1 VGDRG
6 VAFVTC
12 LLSLVCLCDRMPAEG
27 LLMRLRFWSFLFTVL
42 LTLVPAFA
50 APADPS
56 PAARRVLLRPQRVFD
71 ATGSATH
78 EGWVVLVSGEKI
90 EAVGPAA
97 SVAVPAGTTT
107 IDLPG
112 MTLLPGLI
120 DAHSHVFLHPYN
132 ETLWNDQVLKEP
144 LAYRTI
150 AATIH
155 SRDTLL
161 AGFTTLRDLGTE
173 GAGFADVS
181 VKRAIDEGRI
191 PGPRLFVATKAIV
204 ATASYGPGP
213 GGFAPEFEPTTKG
226 AQEASGT
233 AEIIRAVREQIGHGA
248 DWVKVYADY
257 GRGGGAATPTFS
269 LDELRALVDEA
280 HSAGRPV
287 SAHAT
292 TPEGMRRAIIAGVDT
307 IEHGYG
313 GTDEVFKLMAQHNV
327 AFLPTLAA
335 EEAYSEYFGGYKR
348 GAKPYTQ
355 SMDNALHAF
364 KLAMANN
371 VTIGCGSD
379 VGVFTHGDNYREVE
393 WMVRAGMTP
402 AEALLA
408 ATSVDAKILGQQDQF
423 GRIAPGLFADLIA
436 VAGDP
441 THDITTIEHVP
452 FVMKGG
458 RIYVQPGR

>member
-1 VGDRG
+1 MRRL
-6 VAFVTC
+6 VT
-12 LLSLVCLCDRMPAEG
+12 
-27 LLMRLRFWSFLFTVL
+27 SFLVAVL
-42 LTLVPAFA
+42 VTIAPALA
-50 APADPS
+50 APDNAPQTS
-56 PAARRVLLRPQRVFD
+56 KSILLHPQRVFD
-71 ATGSATH
+71 ATSAATH
-78 EGWVVLVSGEKI
+78 EGWVVLVTGEKI
-90 EAVGPAA
+90 AAVGPAG
-97 SVAVPAGTTT
+97 SVAVPPGTTT

-120 DAHSHVFLHPYN
+120 DAHSHIFLHPYN
-132 ETLWNDQVLKEP
+132 ETLWNDQVLHEP

-155 SRDTLL
+155 SRDTLM
-161 AGFTTLRDLGTE
+161 AGFTALRDLGTE
-173 GAGFADVS
+173 GAGFGDVS
-181 VKRAIDEGRI
+181 VKQAIEEGRI

-213 GGFAPEFEPTTKG
+213 GGFAPEFEPATKG

-233 AEIIRAVREQIGHGA
+233 AEILRAVREQIGHGA

-257 GRGGGAATPTFS
+257 GRGGGDATPTFS
-269 LDELRALVDEA
+269 LDELKTLVEEA

-287 SAHAT
+287 AAHAT
-292 TPEGMRRAIIAGVDT
+292 TAEGMRRAILAGVDT

-313 GTDEVFKLMAQHNV
+313 GTDEVFKLMAAHGV

-335 EEAYSEYFGGYKR
+335 EEAYSEYFQSYKR
-348 GAKPYTQ
+348 GTKPYTA
-355 SMDNALHAF
+355 SMDNALRAF
-364 KLAMANN
+364 RLAMANN

-379 VGVFTHGDNYREVE
+379 VGVFTHGDNYRELE

-402 AEALLA
+402 AQALLA
-408 ATSVDAKILGQQDQF
+408 ATSIDAKILRQQDHF
-423 GRIAPGLFADLIA
+423 GRIVPGLLADLIA
-436 VAGDP
+436 VPGDP

-458 RIYVQPGR
+458 RVVVGAGKDR

>member
-1 VGDRG
+1 
-6 VAFVTC
+6 
-12 LLSLVCLCDRMPAEG
+12 
-27 LLMRLRFWSFLFTVL
+27 MRLRHTRIFIVAALAVLSFASAFGAT
-42 LTLVPAFA
+42 PAT
-50 APADPS
+50 APPS
-56 PAARRVLLRPQRVFD
+56 GSFLLRPQRVFD
-71 ATGSATH
+71 AASAAAH
-78 EGWVVLVSGEKI
+78 EGWVVLVTGETI
-90 EAVGPAA
+90 AAVGPAA
-97 SVAVPAGTTT
+97 SVSAPAGTTT
-107 IDLPG
+107 IELPG

-120 DAHSHVFLHPYN
+120 DAHSHIFLHPYN

-144 LAYRTI
+144 YAYRTI
-150 AATIH
+150 AATLH

-173 GAGFADVS
+173 GAGFGDVA

-191 PGPRLFVATKAIV
+191 PGPRLFVATRAIV

-213 GGFAPEFEPTTKG
+213 GGFAPEFDPAARG

-233 AEIIRAVREQIGHGA
+233 AEILRAVREQIGHGA

-257 GRGGGAATPTFS
+257 GRGGSPATPTFS
-269 LDELRALVDEA
+269 FDELKTLVDEA

-287 SAHAT
+287 AAHAT
-292 TPEGMRRAIIAGVDT
+292 TAEGMRRATMAGVDT

-313 GTDEVFKLMAQHNV
+313 GTDEVFKLMAAHGV

-335 EEAYSEYFGGYKR
+335 EEAYSEYFSSYKR
-348 GAKPYTQ
+348 GAKPYTPG
-355 SMDNALHAF
+355 MDNALRAF

-379 VGVFTHGDNYREVE
+379 VGVFTHGDNYRELE

-402 AEALLA
+402 TQALLA
-408 ATSVDAKILGQQDQF
+408 ATAVDAKILRQEDRF
-423 GRIAPGLFADLIA
+423 GRVAPGLLADLIA
-436 VAGDP
+436 VPGDP
-441 THDITTIEHVP
+441 TQDITKIEKVP

-458 RIYVQPGR
+458 RVVVTPPAR

>member
-1 VGDRG
+1 
-6 VAFVTC
+6 
-12 LLSLVCLCDRMPAEG
+12 
-27 LLMRLRFWSFLFTVL
+27 MRLRVRSSAVAVIIVL
-42 LTLVPAFA
+42 LVTLAPAIA
-50 APADPS
+50 APGESQP
-56 PAARRVLLRPQRVFD
+56 PATNTLLRPARVFD
-71 ATGSATH
+71 ATTTSTR

-90 EAVGPAA
+90 AAVGPAA
-97 SVAVPAGTTT
+97 SVAVPPGTTT
-107 IDLPG
+107 LDLPG

-150 AATIH
+150 AATLH
-155 SRDTLL
+155 SRDTLM

-181 VKRAIDEGRI
+181 LKRAIDEGRI
-191 PGPRLFVATKAIV
+191 PGPRLFVATRAIV

-213 GGFAPEFEPTTKG
+213 GGFAPEFEPASKG

-233 AEIIRAVREQIGHGA
+233 AEILRAVREQIGHGA

-257 GRGGGAATPTFS
+257 GRGGSAATPTFS
-269 LDELRALVDEA
+269 LEELKTLVDEA
-280 HSAGRPV
+280 HGAGRPV

-292 TPEGMRRAIIAGVDT
+292 TAEGMRRATLAGVDT

-313 GTDEVFKLMAQHNV
+313 GTDEVFKLMAQHGV

-335 EEAYSEYFGGYKR
+335 EEAYSEYFSGYKR
-348 GAKPYTQ
+348 GTAPYTAG
-355 SMDNALHAF
+355 MNNALRAF
-364 KLAMANN
+364 KLALANN

-393 WMVRAGMTP
+393 WMVRGGMT
-402 AEALLA
+402 AAQALLA
-408 ATSVDAKILGQQDQF
+408 ATSVDAKILRQEEHF
-423 GRIAPGLFADLIA
+423 GRIVPGLLADLIA
-436 VAGDP
+436 VSGDP
-441 THDITTIEHVP
+441 TRDIAAIEHVP